1 MQPSG
6 WQVMAMRIYPA
17 VLCLSVG
24 LCEHKQTSSSLKPLV
39 F

>member
-6 WQVMAMRIYPA
+6 WQVMAMRIYGA
-17 VLCLSVG
+17 VLCLSG
-24 LCEHKQTSSSLKPLV
+24 GQCEHEQASFSLKLLV